1 MSRLP
6 PFPTSRRS
14 SSQTRQSSHIPPTT
28 RPLHITRP
36 AYTSRP
42 DSPTNTTPV
51 GPARPRRSELRDRR
65 IENGTERAS
74 LVAFENR
81 FRDSASTTHSGELRS
96 QQEALHPP
104 ANRKTTEHTSN
115 GAETTSTSLAS
126 ALDAFH
132 SAGTSRRRRMTN
144 ASDEYSYQR
153 QRQEEMEAE
162 KARQQRYQE
171 RALRKNR
178 TTRIGDIDGMYS
190 RLFQPHCSLRD
201 KPYSMR
207 SKTDG
212 SL

>member
-14 SSQTRQSSHIPPTT
+14 SSQTRQSSLLPQPT

-42 DSPTNTTPV
+42 DSPTTTTP

-65 IENGTERAS
+65 VENGTERTS
-74 LVAFENR
+74 LVAYEDR
-81 FRDSASTTHSGELRS
+81 YRDTASTTHSGELRS
-96 QQEALHPP
+96 QQEAPHPS

-115 GAETTSTSLAS
+115 GAEKTSTSLAS

-132 SAGTSRRRRMTN
+132 FAGTSRRRRMTN
-144 ASDEYSYQR
+144 GSDEHSYQR
-153 QRQEEMEAE
+153 QRQEEIEAE

-171 RALRKNR
+171 RALRKTR
-178 TTRIGDIDGMYS
+178 TARIGDIDGMYS
-190 RLFQPHCSLRD
+190 CLLQTRCSLYG
-201 KPYSMR
+201 KPCSMR

-212 SL
+212 NL

>member
-14 SSQTRQSSHIPPTT
+14 SSQTRQSPQPPPAT

-36 AYTSRP
+36 AYTSRS

-65 IENGTERAS
+65 VENGKERAS
-74 LVAFENR
+74 IVAFEDR
-81 FRDSASTTHSGELRS
+81 YRDSAITTHSGEPRS
-96 QQEALHPP
+96 QQESPHPS
-104 ANRKTTEHTSN
+104 ANRKTTEHTST

-144 ASDEYSYQR
+144 GSDEYSYHR

-171 RALRKNR
+171 RALRKTR
-178 TTRIGDIDGMYS
+178 TARIGDVDGMYS
-190 RLFQPHCSLRD
+190 RLPQPIA
-201 KPYSMR
+201 YSTTSR
-207 SKTDG
+207 AR
-212 SL
+212 